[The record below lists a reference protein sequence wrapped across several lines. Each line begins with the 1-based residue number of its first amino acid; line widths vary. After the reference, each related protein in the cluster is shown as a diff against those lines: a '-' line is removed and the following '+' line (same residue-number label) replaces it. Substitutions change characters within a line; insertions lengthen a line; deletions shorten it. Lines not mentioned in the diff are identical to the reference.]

1 MLSTS
6 SLYFSDA
13 DSFEKCH
20 LQVSSP
26 LWRLLVL
33 LPMTGSLAGQEPFS
47 RVWPHLF
54 VFVPFA
60 AGVKFSKTPLRP
72 EPGPAFPPVFL
83 VRSAFKPAVRF
94 EFRLVRGVARQPR
107 PPPCV
112 CLSVRPAPFGEEPP
126 SLAGCAWRLCRAPGA
141 RACGDLFRGA
151 RRPWLCFSAASS
163 GRRVRCCRRLA
174 LSASG
179 AAHGGLT
186 TLVLLCG
193 SYAARQMFP
202 RECPLPIVK
211 SPPLVTPFVVK
222 SVSVGVSAASP
233 GRPRLEPARLRS

>member
-60 AGVKFSKTPLRP
+60 AGVKFSKTPPRP
-72 EPGPAFPPVFL
+72 EPGPAFPPAFL
-83 VRSAFKPAVRF
+83 VPVCVQACSHF
-94 EFRLVRGVARQPR
+94 EFRLVRGVARHPR
-107 PPPCV
+107 PPPRV

-126 SLAGCAWRLCRAPGA
+126 SLAGCAWRLSRARCPRVRGFVPGSAPPLALLLRGVLGAQSPLLSPPCAVCLWGGSRGPDDSRAPM
-141 RACGDLFRGA
+141 RLLRGSPDVPEGVSSS
-151 RRPWLCFSAASS
+151 RRKI
-163 GRRVRCCRRLA
+163 
-174 LSASG
+174 SASR
-179 AAHGGLT
+179 
-186 TLVLLCG
+186 
-193 SYAARQMFP
+193 Y
-202 RECPLPIVK
+202 
-211 SPPLVTPFVVK
+211 PF
-222 SVSVGVSAASP
+222 
-233 GRPRLEPARLRS
+233 RRSRWE